1 MEYKDFERE
10 DVKEYRPRKKDA
22 KMNGHFS
29 DNYNV
34 SPDASSKLMAGSGL
48 SDGVEEFNNGV
59 MMSTSEIIDFSEGT
73 DSWTNSH

>member
-1 MEYKDFERE
+1 MEMKEFESE
-10 DVKEYRPRKKDA
+10 DVKEYKPRKKDVKA
-22 KMNGHFS
+22 NGHFT

-34 SPDASSKLMAGSGL
+34 SPDASSKLMAGEGL
-48 SDGVEEFNNGV
+48 SDGVEAFDSGF